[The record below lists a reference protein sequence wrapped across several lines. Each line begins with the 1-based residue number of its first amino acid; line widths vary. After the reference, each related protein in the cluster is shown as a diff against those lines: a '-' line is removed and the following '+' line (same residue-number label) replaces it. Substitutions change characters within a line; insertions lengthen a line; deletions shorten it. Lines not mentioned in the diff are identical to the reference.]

1 MSPRG
6 LLVQFDT
13 GDESSQDGGR
23 MVDTGAG
30 TRLAHSPGDWSLIE
44 AEKMDSQ
51 PGWRRKEQQQTRCAQ
66 RLKDDDG

>member
-30 TRLAHSPGDWSLIE
+30 TRLAYSPGDWSLIE
-44 AEKMDSQ
+44 AEKMDST
-51 PGWRRKEQQQTRCAQ
+51 RLEKEGTTANQMCTETQ
-66 RLKDDDG
+66 R